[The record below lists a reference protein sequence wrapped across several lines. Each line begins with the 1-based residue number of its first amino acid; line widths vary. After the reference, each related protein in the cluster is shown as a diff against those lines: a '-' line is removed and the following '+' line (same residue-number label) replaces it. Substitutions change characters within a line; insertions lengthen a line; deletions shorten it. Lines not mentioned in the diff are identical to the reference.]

1 MVGMRNEALIS
12 MRFVRSKLRKR
23 EESSNAVD
31 SHDTTTQPT
40 QVVSTIEPVGFRQTP
55 SSVWHF
61 PPLPP
66 QPNIFIY
73 NASSQVSTQSQ
84 FFSLII
90 IITNISTLFDQ
101 SSTWIQ
107 HEALSYD
114 NIFSRLLQAQV
125 SAKSALHFVNE
136 ILRSWQTQNFK
147 WNSLALSA
155 VCTNFI

>member
-1 MVGMRNEALIS
+1 MRNEALIS

-84 FFSLII
+84 FFFSLSLSPTFRHCLIRAP
-90 IITNISTLFDQ
+90 
-101 SSTWIQ
+101 
-107 HEALSYD
+107 HEFNMKL
-114 NIFSRLLQAQV
+114 
-125 SAKSALHFVNE
+125 SALITFSHDCCRPKCPLCLHC
-136 ILRSWQTQNFK
+136 IL
-147 WNSLALSA
+147 
-155 VCTNFI
+155 